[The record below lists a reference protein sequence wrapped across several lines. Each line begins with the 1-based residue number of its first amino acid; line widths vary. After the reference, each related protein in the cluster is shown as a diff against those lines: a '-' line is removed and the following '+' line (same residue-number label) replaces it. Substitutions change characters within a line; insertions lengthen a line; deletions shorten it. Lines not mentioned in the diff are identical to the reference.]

1 MAMDSPHELFMH
13 EMGDIYNAEQMIA
26 QILPVL
32 TQESQDPQAQQAY
45 QSHLQ
50 ETQHHIHNLEQCFK
64 LLGNQPPTVTCYA
77 VSGLKQEH
85 DHFKQEGPSEAVLT
99 MFDLGAAAKTEH
111 YEIAS
116 YSGLVEKANLMG
128 LQQCAQL
135 LQENLQQEQAML
147 QRVTGLAR
155 QLGQQAAHNMNKRNA

>member
-1 MAMDSPHELFMH
+1 MTMNSPHDLFMH

-32 TQESQDPQAQQAY
+32 TQESQDTQAQQAY
-45 QSHLQ
+45 QTHLQ
-50 ETQHHIHNLEQCFK
+50 ETQHHIQNLEQCFK
-64 LLGNQPPTVTCYA
+64 LLGNQPPSVTCYA
-77 VSGLKQEH
+77 VGGLKQEH
-85 DHFKQEGPSEAVLT
+85 DHFKQENAPAAVLT

-116 YSGLVEKANLMG
+116 YQGLIEKANLMG

-147 QRVTGLAR
+147 QRVTQLSR
-155 QLGQQAAHNMNKRNA
+155 QLGQQAAGSMK